1 MERILGNLTPLPN
14 RPTDLE
20 PGLPGLH
27 SAPAKGD
34 DSSPYRTVSFQ
45 VKPRLPLLRL
55 GGDHWRSAEQYR
67 IIRTK
72 LTQHPRQPKLIGIS
86 SAAPGDGKTVNAA
99 NIAAAISL
107 KQQAKVLLVDADF
120 RRANL
125 AWALGV
131 RSGLGL
137 AEVLAGECSLR
148 TAIVRLETLP
158 NLHFLPAGENRSA
171 PAELLDSPAWREVCQ
186 LVRQDFEFAIFDAPP
201 IGLVADYDL
210 LQAALDGVVL
220 IVRPGHTNRTQLST
234 ALQTVSQEKLL
245 GVVVN
250 CAQESLFWKRHDYYY
265 Y

>member
-1 MERILGNLTPLPN
+1 MESIFGNLTPLPDP
-14 RPTDLE
+14 PTDLG
-20 PGLPGLH
+20 PGLHGLH
-27 SAPAKGD
+27 SAPARGD
-34 DSSPYRTVSFQ
+34 HSSPYRTVSLQ
-45 VKPRLPLLRL
+45 IKSRLPLLRF
-55 GGDHWRSAEQYR
+55 GDDHWRSAEQYR

-107 KQQAKVLLVDADF
+107 KQQAKVLLADADF

-131 RSGLGL
+131 RSGPGL
-137 AEVLAGECSLR
+137 AEVLAGDCSVG
-148 TAIVRLETLP
+148 TAIVRLENLP
-158 NLHFLPAGENRSA
+158 NLHFLPAGENRNA

-186 LVRQDFEFAIFDAPP
+186 RVRQDFQFVIFDAPP

-210 LQAALDGVVL
+210 LQAALDGIVL

-234 ALQTVSQEKLL
+234 ALQTVSPDKLL

-250 CAQESLFWKRHDYYY
+250 CVQESLFWKRHDYYY